1 MLLLRTNLETYTE
14 ADLQRDLQRLPQWR
28 REKALR
34 YRHFSGQAQCTL
46 SYILLLEALDREYNI
61 TGLPTFVENE
71 HGKPSLQEYPD
82 IHFNLSHCRSIVACA
97 VDNAPVGIDAEDLG
111 RYSECVARY
120 CMNDDEMSQIG
131 TSDIIFTRLWTQK
144 EAVFKL
150 QGTGI
155 RDNIKDILL
164 PQNLTNIKIMT
175 EEHLEE
181 GYILSIARHIQ

>member
-46 SYILLLEALDREYNI
+46 SYILLLEALDQEYGI

-97 VDNAPVGIDAEDLG
+97 VDNAPVGIDVEDLG
-111 RYSECVARY
+111 R
-120 CMNDDEMSQIG
+120 
-131 TSDIIFTRLWTQK
+131 
-144 EAVFKL
+144 
-150 QGTGI
+150 
-155 RDNIKDILL
+155 
-164 PQNLTNIKIMT
+164 
-175 EEHLEE
+175 
-181 GYILSIARHIQ
+181 

>member
-1 MLLLRTNLETYTE
+1 MLYLKHSLTTYTE
-14 ADLQRDLQRLPQWR
+14 AQLQRDLQRLPQWR

-61 TGLPTFVENE
+61 TGMPTFVENE

-97 VDNAPVGIDAEDLG
+97 VDNAPVGIDVEDLG

-120 CMNDDEMSQIG
+120 CMSDDEMSQIG

-164 PQNLTNIKIMT
+164 PSNMSNIGITT
-175 EEHLEE
+175 EEHLAE
-181 GYILSIARHIQ
+181 GYILSIARYTR

>member
-1 MLLLRTNLETYTE
+1 MLYLKHSLTTYTE
-14 ADLQRDLQRLPQWR
+14 AHLQRDLLRLPQWR

-46 SYILLLEALDREYNI
+46 SYILPLEALNREYNI
-61 TGLPTFVENE
+61 TALPTFVENE

-97 VDNAPVGIDAEDLG
+97 VDDTPVGIDVEDLG
-111 RYSECVARY
+111 RYSERVARY

-131 TSDIIFTRLWTQK
+131 SSDLIFTRLWTQK

-164 PQNLTNIKIMT
+164 PGNLTNIGITTKEYPT
-175 EEHLEE
+175 E
-181 GYILSIARHIQ
+181 GYVLSIARYIQ

>member
-1 MLLLRTNLETYTE
+1 MLYLKHSLTTYTE
-14 ADLQRDLQRLPQWR
+14 AQLQRDLQRLPQWR

-97 VDNAPVGIDAEDLG
+97 VDNAPVGIDVEDLG

-131 TSDIIFTRLWTQK
+131 SSDLIFTRLWTQK

-164 PQNLTNIKIMT
+164 PENLTNIGITTKEYPT
-175 EEHLEE
+175 E
-181 GYILSIARHIQ
+181 GYVLSIARYIQ

>member
-97 VDNAPVGIDAEDLG
+97 VDNAPVGIDVEDLG
-111 RYSECVARY
+111 RYNQHVARY
-120 CMNDDEMSQIG
+120 CMNDDEMQQIG
-131 TSDIIFTRLWTQK
+131 TSDTIFTHLWTQK